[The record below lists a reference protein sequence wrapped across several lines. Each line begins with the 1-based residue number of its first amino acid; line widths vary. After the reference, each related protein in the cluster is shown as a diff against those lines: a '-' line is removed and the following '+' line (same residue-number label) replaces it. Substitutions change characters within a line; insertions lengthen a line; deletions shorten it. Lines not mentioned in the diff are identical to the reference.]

1 MILGLGETNGMI
13 PLFIA
18 DVLKALDSVGVPVS
32 QFLQMA
38 DSIAFIALAA
48 IGLTIIF
55 GMMGVINLAHGEF
68 IMMGAYITTLS
79 INVASVPL
87 PVAMILGA
95 LGTAVF
101 GAVVERTIIKRL
113 YGRLLDSMI
122 VTFGLGLIL
131 TQGTRIIFGNSLR
144 SIGTPFGQVP
154 GYTYSGYRVLLLF
167 AAIGVLGSVYLVFT
181 RTEFGVRARATI
193 QDPETA
199 RAMGVDTDRMYTIT
213 FAIGSGLAGLTGALY
228 APSATIVPGMGQSF
242 LVESFVT
249 VVTGGSS
256 VLLGTALAGGILGT
270 INAVFSNLYGN
281 FFGQIALLI
290 TAIIIIRLLPGGL
303 TGLANTI
310 RDKLGEQQS

>member
-1 MILGLGETNGMI
+1 
-13 PLFIA
+13 
-18 DVLKALDSVGVPVS
+18 
-32 QFLQMA
+32 
-38 DSIAFIALAA
+38 
-48 IGLTIIF
+48 
-55 GMMGVINLAHGEF
+55 MMGVINLAHGEF

>member
-1 MILGLGETNGMI
+1 MTSGIGTTDTLTPLIIGDLLGL
-13 PLFIA
+13 
-18 DVLKALDSVGVPVS
+18 LDSVGVPVV
-32 QFLQMA
+32 QLLQMA
-38 DSIAFIALAA
+38 DSFAFITLAA
-48 IGLTIIF
+48 IGLTVIF

-79 INVASVPL
+79 VNVLAVPL
-87 PVAMILGA
+87 PVAMLLGA
-95 LGTAVF
+95 LGTAAF
-101 GAVVERTIIKRL
+101 GAVIERTIVRRL

-131 TQGTRIIFGNSLR
+131 TQGTRIIFGNTLQ

-167 AAIGVLGSVYLVFT
+167 VAIAVLGAAYLVFT
-181 RTEFGVRARATI
+181 RTEFGIRARATI

-228 APSATIVPGMGQSF
+228 APSATIVPGMGQAF

-256 VLLGTALAGGILGT
+256 VLLGTTLAGGVLGT
-270 INAVFSNLYGN
+270 IDAVFSNLYGN
-281 FFGQIALLI
+281 FFGQIALLM
-290 TAIIIIRLLPGGL
+290 TAIIVIRLLPDGL
-303 TGLANTI
+303 TGFANSI
-310 RDKLGEQQS
+310 RDKLGERH

>member
-1 MILGLGETNGMI
+1 MTSGIGTTDTLTPLIIGDFLGL
-13 PLFIA
+13 
-18 DVLKALDSVGVPVS
+18 LDSIGVPVV
-32 QFLQMA
+32 QVLQMA
-38 DSIAFIALAA
+38 DSFAFITLAA
-48 IGLTIIF
+48 IGLTVIF

-79 INVASVPL
+79 VNVLAVPL
-87 PVAMILGA
+87 PVAMLLGA
-95 LGTAVF
+95 LGTAAF
-101 GAVVERTIIKRL
+101 GAVIERTIVRRL

-131 TQGTRIIFGNSLR
+131 TQGTRIIFGNTLQSV
-144 SIGTPFGQVP
+144 GTPFGQVP

-167 AAIGVLGSVYLVFT
+167 VAIAVLGAAYLLFT
-181 RTEFGVRARATI
+181 RTEFGIRARATI

-228 APSATIVPGMGQSF
+228 APSATIVPGMCQAF

-256 VLLGTALAGGILGT
+256 VLLGTTIAGGVLGT
-270 INAVFSNLYGN
+270 IDAVFSNLYGN
-281 FFGQIALLI
+281 FFGQIALLM
-290 TAIIIIRLLPGGL
+290 TAIIVIRLLPDGL
-303 TGLANTI
+303 TGFANSI
-310 RDKLGEQQS
+310 RDKLGERH

>member
-1 MILGLGETNGMI
+1 MTTGFGATGMLA
-13 PLFIA
+13 PLVIG
-18 DVLKALDSVGVPVS
+18 DVLGALDSVGVPIP
-32 QFLQMA
+32 QLLQMA
-38 DSIAFIALAA
+38 DNIAFIALAA

-79 INVASVPL
+79 VNVASVPL
-87 PVAMILGA
+87 PIAMLLGA
-95 LGTAVF
+95 LGTAIF
-101 GAVVERTIIKRL
+101 GAIVERTIVRRL

-131 TQGTRIIFGNSLR
+131 TQGTRIIFGNSLQ

-167 AAIGVLGSVYLVFT
+167 AAIGVLGAVYLVFT
-181 RTEFGVRARATI
+181 RTEFGVQARATI

-199 RAMGVDTDRMYTIT
+199 QAMGVDTDRMYTIT

-256 VLLGTALAGGILGT
+256 VLLGTALAGGVLGT
-270 INAVFSNLYGN
+270 INAIFSNLYGN
-281 FFGQIALLI
+281 FIGQIALLI
-290 TAIIIIRLLPGGL
+290 TAIIVIRLLPDGL
-303 TGLANTI
+303 TGLANTV
-310 RDKLGEQQS
+310 RDKLGERQ

>member
-1 MILGLGETNGMI
+1 MTMGLGASGMLT
-13 PLFIA
+13 PLLIG
-18 DVLKALDSVGVPVS
+18 DVLGALDSIGLPVP
-32 QFLQMA
+32 QLLQMA
-38 DSIAFIALAA
+38 DSIAYIALAA

-79 INVASVPL
+79 VNVVGLPL
-87 PVAMILGA
+87 PVAMALGA
-95 LGTAVF
+95 IGTAAF
-101 GAVVERTIIKRL
+101 GAIIERTLVRRL

-131 TQGTRIIFGNSLR
+131 TQSARIIFGNSLK

-154 GYTYSGYRVLLLF
+154 GYTYSGYRVLMLF
-167 AAIGVLGSVYLVFT
+167 AAIAVLGAVYLVFT

-199 RAMGVDTDRMYTIT
+199 RAMGVDTDRMYTTT

-256 VLLGTALAGGILGT
+256 VLLGTALAGSILGT
-270 INAVFSNLYGN
+270 INAIFSNFYGN
-281 FFGQIALLI
+281 FIGQIALLI
-290 TAIIIIRLLPGGL
+290 TAIIVIRLLPDGL
-303 TGLANTI
+303 TGLAHTI
-310 RDKLGEQQS
+310 RDKLSEEQ

>member
-281 FFGQIALLI
+281 FFGQIELLI
-290 TAIIIIRLLPGGL
+290 TAIVIIRLLPGGL

>member
-290 TAIIIIRLLPGGL
+290 TAIVIIRLLPGGL

>member
-213 FAIGSGLAGLTGALY
+213 FAVGSGLAGLTGALY

-256 VLLGTALAGGILGT
+256 VLVGTALAGGILGT

-290 TAIIIIRLLPGGL
+290 TAIVIIRLLPGGL

>member
-1 MILGLGETNGMI
+1 M
-13 PLFIA
+13 PLIIA
-18 DVLKALDSVGVPVS
+18 DVLRAVDSLGVPVE
-32 QFLQMA
+32 QLLQMA
-38 DSIAFIALAA
+38 DNIAFIILAA
-48 IGLTIIF
+48 IGLTVIF

-79 INVASVPL
+79 VNVAGLPL
-87 PVAMILGA
+87 PVAMVLAA

-101 GAVVERTIIKRL
+101 GAIVERTIVRRL

-131 TQGTRIIFGNSLR
+131 TQGTRIIFGNSLQ
-144 SIGTPFGQVP
+144 SVGTPFGSVP
-154 GYTYSGYRVLLLF
+154 GYTYSAYRVLLLL
-167 AAIGVLGSVYLVFT
+167 AAVAVLGGAYLVFT
-181 RTEFGVRARATI
+181 RTEFGIRARATI

-242 LVESFVT
+242 LVESFVA
-249 VVTGGSS
+249 VVTGGPT
-256 VLLGTALAGGILGT
+256 VLLGTTLAGGLLGT
-270 INAVFSNLYGN
+270 IDAIFSNLYGN

-290 TAIIIIRLLPGGL
+290 TAIIVIRLLPDGL
-303 TGLANTI
+303 TGLAHTI
-310 RDKLGEQQS
+310 RDKWGERQ

>member
-1 MILGLGETNGMI
+1 MI

-18 DVLKALDSVGVPVS
+18 DVLKALDSIGVPVS
-32 QFLQMA
+32 QLLQMA

-213 FAIGSGLAGLTGALY
+213 FAVGSGLAGLTGALY

-256 VLLGTALAGGILGT
+256 VLVGTALAGGILGT

-290 TAIIIIRLLPGGL
+290 TAIVIIRLLPGGL

>member
-18 DVLKALDSVGVPVS
+18 DVLKALDSGGVPVS

-144 SIGTPFGQVP
+144 SIETPFGQVP

-167 AAIGVLGSVYLVFT
+167 AAIGVLGSVYIVFT

-290 TAIIIIRLLPGGL
+290 TAIVIIRLLPGGL

>member
-1 MILGLGETNGMI
+1 MI

-18 DVLKALDSVGVPVS
+18 DVLKALDSIGVPVS
-32 QFLQMA
+32 QLLQMA
-38 DSIAFIALAA
+38 DSIAFITLAA
-48 IGLTIIF
+48 IGLTVIF

-79 INVASVPL
+79 INVVSLPL

-95 LGTAVF
+95 LGTAAF
-101 GAVVERTIIKRL
+101 GAIVERTIIKRL

-154 GYTYSGYRVLLLF
+154 GYTYSGYRVLLLL
-167 AAIGVLGSVYLVFT
+167 AAIGVLGSVYLAFT

-281 FFGQIALLI
+281 FFGQIALLM

-303 TGLANTI
+303 TGLANTV